1 MVGQYWLFADSDCP
15 VLQTLLLAVSTTVAW
30 IVMSLSAIMGRNIS
44 PLSHMQRVAGVF
56 ACGLLVPVIFGT
68 AFFQF
73 PELRAQICPTCEKYI
88 ESARDLRI
96 AAENDPNPLGKL
108 EGAEYHARMA
118 KKTCGPRMRTN
129 AMDIL
134 ASVLFDK
141 GGALV
146 SRGNCPD
153 SKKALDE
160 AKSLATEHGL

>member
-1 MVGQYWLFADSDCP
+1 MYDVQEHDSAVNRRLRLARPWLILLSLAAIGTFVVGQYWLFADSDFP

-118 KKTCGPRMRTN
+118 KKT
-129 AMDIL
+129 
-134 ASVLFDK
+134 
-141 GGALV
+141 
-146 SRGNCPD
+146 
-153 SKKALDE
+153 
-160 AKSLATEHGL
+160 